1 MTHDD
6 PPPADGDDCVVVDHL
21 VPPEHLA
28 RYSVDRD
35 PHSEMDIVNYVGGQA
50 PDECVLHV
58 EKVKREFVLGD
69 AYDVWDVATDKGRWW
84 VITNLTN
91 LYSQRHFP
99 SLDYTLS
106 FHVGLMM
113 RLRTREKGVDSDNP
127 TPFDE
132 VFRRVDQAE
141 ERHDTAV
148 ESEAYQSVG
157 MQLRE
162 CLISL
167 VGALRRRAPVP
178 AGIELPKDADF
189 VGWSGVLMDALCR
202 GSGNKQLRQHL
213 KTVAKE
219 TWQLVNWLTHARNAN
234 KTASSIAIH
243 ACQTTVGHFIQV
255 LERDRRDHRE
265 SCPTCKSRD
274 VRTHFD
280 IEIGSDGDYYLNCGV
295 CDWTDHPGSG

>member
-1 MTHDD
+1 
-6 PPPADGDDCVVVDHL
+6 
-21 VPPEHLA
+21 
-28 RYSVDRD
+28 
-35 PHSEMDIVNYVGGQA
+35 
-50 PDECVLHV
+50 
-58 EKVKREFVLGD
+58 
-69 AYDVWDVATDKGRWW
+69 
-84 VITNLTN
+84 
-91 LYSQRHFP
+91 
-99 SLDYTLS
+99 
-106 FHVGLMM
+106 MM
-113 RLRTREKGVDSDNP
+113 RLRSREKGVDSNNP

-167 VGALRRRAPVP
+167 VGALRRRTPVP

-189 VGWSGVLMDALCR
+189 VAWSGVLMDALCR
-202 GSGNKQLRQHL
+202 GSSNKQLRQHL
-213 KTVAKE
+213 KAVAKE

-243 ACQTTVGHFIQV
+243 ACKTMVGHFIQV
-255 LERDRRDHRE
+255 LERDRSDHRE

-280 IEIGSDGDYYLNCGV
+280 IGIGSDGAYYLV
-295 CDWTDHPGSG
+295 PVQRSVTD